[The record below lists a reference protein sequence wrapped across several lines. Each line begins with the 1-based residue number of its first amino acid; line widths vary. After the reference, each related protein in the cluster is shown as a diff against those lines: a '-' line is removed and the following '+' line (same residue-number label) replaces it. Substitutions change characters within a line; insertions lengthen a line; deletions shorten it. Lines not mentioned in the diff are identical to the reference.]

1 MSDAR
6 IIDQG
11 YRPYDGPRRG
21 ASGAVRSLAW
31 HSVLR
36 ALGLR
41 RTAWAKLL
49 PIASVVI
56 AYLPAAVFVG
66 IAALVPARV
75 RDQIDVLP
83 TYHEYYGFITAAI
96 VLFVA
101 LVGPEV
107 LCTDRRNGMLGMYLA
122 SPLDR
127 RTYLL
132 AKVLAVV
139 PVLALVT
146 LGPPLLLLVGLTFAD
161 AGPASVTEFLIVLLR
176 VAVSGVVISAPFAA
190 LSLAAASLTDRRA
203 VASAGVILVLLASG
217 ITAGTLVGNAG
228 ADQHVLLLSI
238 FFVPFELVQRIYG
251 QPGHYPGI
259 ATSLLAAAEVAF
271 TFGAATVLWLRYRSL
286 TVTR

>member
-6 IIDQG
+6 IFDQG
-11 YRPYDGPRRG
+11 YRPYEGPRRG
-21 ASGAVRSLAW
+21 VPGAVRSLAW

-36 ALGLR
+36 SLGLR

-49 PIASVVI
+49 PIASVLI

-66 IAALVPARV
+66 IAALIPQRV
-75 RDQIDVLP
+75 REQVDLIP
-83 TYHEYYGFITAAI
+83 TYAEYYGFITAAI

-107 LCTDRRNGMLGMYLA
+107 LCPDRRNGMLGLYLA

-132 AKVLAVV
+132 AKVLAVM

-146 LGPPLLLLVGLTFAD
+146 LGPPLLQLVGLTLAD
-161 AGPASVTEFLIVLLR
+161 AGPGSASGFLLVFLR
-176 VAVSGVVISAPFAA
+176 IGVAAVVISAAYTA

-203 VASAGVILVLLASG
+203 VASAGVILLLFATS
-217 ITAGTLVGNAG
+217 IATTQLVDVSG
-228 ADQHVLLLSI
+228 ADPHLLLLNL
-238 FFVPFELVQRIYG
+238 FFLPFELVQRVYG
-251 QPGHYPGI
+251 ESGAHPSI
-259 ATSLLAAAEVAF
+259 ATTTLVAAELAWTFVAS
-271 TFGAATVLWLRYRSL
+271 VVVWLRYRSL

>member
-6 IIDQG
+6 ILDQG
-11 YRPYDGPRRG
+11 YRPYEGPRRG
-21 ASGAVRSLAW
+21 VGGAVRSLAW
-31 HSVLR
+31 HTVLR

-49 PIASVVI
+49 PIASVFI
-56 AYLPAAVFVG
+56 AYVPAIVFVG
-66 IAALVPARV
+66 VAALIPQRV
-75 RDQIDVLP
+75 RDEVDIIP
-83 TYHEYYGFITAAI
+83 TYVRYYSFITAAI

-107 LCTDRRNGMLGMYLA
+107 LCSDRRNGMLGLYLA

-139 PVLALVT
+139 PVLGLVT
-146 LGPPLLLLVGLTFAD
+146 LGPPLLELVGLSIADSGPGSAGAFA
-161 AGPASVTEFLIVLLR
+161 IVFVR
-176 VAVSGVVISAPFAA
+176 IAVAAVVISMAFTA

-203 VASAGVILVLLASG
+203 VASAGIILLLFA
-217 ITAGTLVGNAG
+217 TATATTQLVDVSG
-228 ADQHVLLLSI
+228 ADPHLLLLNL
-238 FFVPFELVQRIYG
+238 FFLPFELVSRVYG
-251 QPGHYPGI
+251 DPGAHPSI
-259 ATSLLAAAEVAF
+259 ATATLVAAEAAWTLLASAVVWF
-271 TFGAATVLWLRYRSL
+271 RYKTL